1 MIKES
6 RGDRIFKAGV
16 IIVVLLI
23 AFLCLMPFL
32 NIVAISEGSGF
43 LSL

>member
-6 RGDRIFKAGV
+6 RGDQAFKIGVVIVV
-16 IIVVLLI
+16 III

-32 NIVAISEGSGF
+32 YIV
-43 LSL
+43 